1 MQRAQ
6 VQSLAKE
13 LRSHMLHVQWGGKKK
28 EWAAGREREYLRY
41 KALL

>member
-13 LRSHMLHVQWGGKKK
+13 LRSHMLHVQWGGGG
-28 EWAAGREREYLRY
+28 EDWAAGRDRGYLRY